1 MATETT
7 SLGVPAMT
15 NVRAWWPSLSL
26 ARQFTLASSAL
37 VVLGLG
43 ILGMWVSAKIE
54 AGVKSHVASR
64 TALYMGSVV
73 APHLQELASRPT
85 LSAESSKAIDQ
96 VIAKDAFRMR
106 VVAAKIWARD
116 GAMLYATQKE
126 LVGARLSV
134 PPELIAAWN
143 GDVTTRTNG
152 PHSAEVAAAVGV
164 NHPLLEI
171 YVPVRRKESGEII
184 AVAEFYE
191 VTTELEREQ
200 ANARRDTWVVTALVS
215 LTIIGGLYLI
225 VAKGSRLIES
235 QRASL
240 SSRVSEL
247 SELLKKNKEF
257 LKHNEEL
264 RQNLQEASR
273 RSAESEELQLRRLGS
288 DLHDGPAQLLAVLLM
303 RLDGLFVSWPRRG
316 KDRELIRSVLK
327 DAIVDI
333 RHISNDL
340 ALPEIDKLSVTQAL
354 MVIAAEHERRT
365 GTTVSC
371 EFPSESIEL
380 ARASK
385 LCLCR
390 FVQEGLTNAYK
401 HAGGVGQRVILRSSG
416 DAVVAEVL
424 DQGPGIDGSPRKE
437 DRPTL
442 GLVGLRN
449 RLESVGGRL
458 DIVSAPGMGTR
469 LTAHLAMG

>member
-1 MATETT
+1 MPSALLYATP
-7 SLGVPAMT
+7 VA
-15 NVRAWWPSLSL
+15 NARAWWPSLSL

-37 VVLGLG
+37 VLLGFS

-54 AGVKSHVASR
+54 AGVKAHAAAR

-85 LSAESSKAIDQ
+85 LSAESTRAIDQ
-96 VIAKDAFRMR
+96 VIAKDAFRMS
-106 VVAAKIWARD
+106 VVAAKIWTRD
-116 GAMLYATQKE
+116 GFMLYATQKE
-126 LVGARLSV
+126 MVGKTFVVSS
-134 PPELIAAWN
+134 ELAGAWD
-143 GDVTTRTNG
+143 GDVTTRSNG

-171 YVPVRRKESGEII
+171 YVPVRHSETGRVI

-191 VTTELEREQ
+191 VTTDLDREQ
-200 ANARRDTWVVTALVS
+200 SHANAETWIFTALVS
-215 LTIIGGLYLI
+215 FAIIGGLYLI
-225 VAKGSRLIES
+225 VANGSRLIQV

-240 SSRVSEL
+240 ASRVTEL
-247 SELLKKNKEF
+247 SDLLKENKAF
-257 LKHNEEL
+257 LQQNEEL
-264 RQNLQEASR
+264 RRHVQEASR
-273 RSAESEELQLRRLGS
+273 RSTESEERQLRRLGS

-303 RLDGLFVSWPRRG
+303 RLDGLFISWSRRS
-316 KDRELIRSVLK
+316 KDRELVRGVLK
-327 DAIVDI
+327 ETILEI
-333 RHISNDL
+333 RNISNDL
-340 ALPEIDKLSVTQAL
+340 ALPEVDDLSLTQAL

-371 EFPSESIEL
+371 EFPDGSIEVSH
-380 ARASK
+380 ASK

-401 HAGGVGQRVILRSSG
+401 HAGGAGQKVTLTSSG
-416 DAVVAEVL
+416 AVVIAEVL
-424 DQGPGIDGSPRKE
+424 DRGPGIDQLPRKH

-449 RLESVGGRL
+449 RLESVGGQL
-458 DIVSAPGMGTR
+458 TITSAPGKGTR
-469 LTAHLAMG
+469 LTAHLPTGK